1 MSNRVYIGHLAS
13 RATDRDVEHFFRSF
27 GRIRDVVLKNGFGF
41 VEFEDSRDADDAVYE
56 LNGREL
62 LGERVVVELSR
73 RGGPYAG
80 GGGGYGGGGGG
91 HGGFRGG
98 GAGAYGIG
106 MNRMRSSRYGPPI
119 QTRYRML
126 VTNLSTRCS
135 WQEEWLWRRM
145 RKMMRRGG
153 SVGLSKMVDLKD
165 LMRNAGEVSYA
176 DAHKKVRNEAVV
188 CFSSHEDLR
197 RAIDRYQGKDINGR
211 RIKLVDDSEGYAGRR
226 SRSRSHRS
234 RSRSRSPRSRTRSP
248 PSRSRSRTASQ
259 NAENGRSQSRSRS
272 RSRSPTPSRS
282 RSPNEE
288 K

>member
-135 WQEEWLWRRM
+135 WQ
-145 RKMMRRGG
+145 
-153 SVGLSKMVDLKD
+153 DLKD

>member
-13 RATDRDVEHFFRSF
+13 RATDRDVEHFFRGF

-73 RGGPYAG
+73 RGGPYG
-80 GGGGYGGGGGG
+80 GGGGYSGGGGGG
-91 HGGFRGG
+91 GYSGGGGGFGGYRGG
-98 GAGAYGIG
+98 GAGGMG
-106 MNRMRSSRYGPPI
+106 MNRTQSSRYGPPI

-135 WQEEWLWRRM
+135 WQ
-145 RKMMRRGG
+145 
-153 SVGLSKMVDLKD
+153 DLKD
-165 LMRNAGEVSYA
+165 LMRNSGEVTYA

-188 CFSSHEDLR
+188 CFATHEDLR
-197 RAIDRYQGKDINGR
+197 RAVERYQGKDINGR
-211 RIKLVDDSEGYAGRR
+211 RIKLVDDSEGYAGRK
-226 SRSRSHRS
+226 SRSRSP

-248 PSRSRSRTASQ
+248 PSRSRSPRSRSASP
-259 NAENGRSQSRSRS
+259 AENGRSRSRS

-282 RSPNEE
+282 RSRSPNDE